1 MFNSYTDASII
12 LPQSLAILCV
22 SAIISSITLNYSARV
37 DASKF
42 RNIPHRRI
50 SSCQGHDN
58 SNTLRLNVSFSR
70 ARGKRRERERE
81 KERKKRKKYLNTY
94 IYIYRRNCYGIP
106 LEAIVNLRKVA
117 RRLQN
122 CLVNP
127 RWVTR
132 ALHKKKW
139 KIRSPGLR
147 FRS

>member
-12 LPQSLAILCV
+12 LPQSLAILYV

-70 ARGKRRERERE
+70 AREKRRERERE
-81 KERKKRKKYLNTY
+81 KERKKRKKYLNIY
-94 IYIYRRNCYGIP
+94 IYIV
-106 LEAIVNLRKVA
+106 EIVMEFLW
-117 RRLQN
+117 RRLSI
-122 CLVNP
+122 CAKWRGDCKIAWLTLV
-127 RWVTR
+127 
-132 ALHKKKW
+132 
-139 KIRSPGLR
+139 G
-147 FRS
+147 